1 MKNIIIITGGA
12 GFIGSNLIKYLTN
25 KTNHKIIS
33 IDNYSTGTKKNHID
47 HNNVKYIKDEN
58 INISILLKKYRKRI
72 KVIFHFGEFSRIY
85 QSFLKPKECLNSNI
99 NNSFAVINFAKDYKI
114 RIIYSATSSALGN
127 NGRDENLSPYAWA
140 KSKNIELIKNY
151 SIWFGLKY
159 ELLFFYN
166 VYGPGQIS
174 SGPMSTVIGVFET
187 QFKKKKPLTIVK
199 PGSQKRDFTHIDDII
214 RGCYLAFIKGK
225 QNEYM
230 LCSKRQYTILQ
241 IAKMFKTKIKYLPQ
255 REGERSVV
263 SIPNNNA
270 LNHLGYKPKIII
282 KDYIKSYIKKNN
294 FYF

>member
-1 MKNIIIITGGA
+1 MKNIIVVTGGA

-85 QSFLKPKECLNSNI
+85 QSFLKPKECLDSNI

-151 SIWFGLKY
+151 SKWFGLKY

-166 VYGPGQIS
+166 VYGPGQIL

-199 PGSQKRDFTHIDDII
+199 PGSQKRDFTHINDII

-225 QNEYM
+225 QSEYM

-241 IAKMFKTKIKYLPQ
+241 IAKMFKTKIKYVPQ
-255 REGERSVV
+255 RDGERSVV

-282 KDYIKSYIKKNN
+282 KDYINNYIKKK
-294 FYF
+294 YC